1 MFRLLR
7 FIFWTVVLIGF
18 VYFALAVP
26 LGKRT
31 LAGHIVNIWRSPEG
45 KELRQGTKEAAGPL
59 LDKARRGADAL
70 RAAGGAPPPPPPP
83 PAKPAP
89 NR

>member
-7 FIFWTVVLIGF
+7 FMFWTVVLCAF

-31 LAGHIVNIWRSPEG
+31 LAGHFVNIWRSPEG
-45 KELRQGTKEAAGPL
+45 KELRQGTKQAAAPL
-59 LDKARRGADAL
+59 VDKARRGADAL
-70 RAAGGAPPPPPPP
+70 RADGGVPPPSK
-83 PAKPAP
+83 AAP
-89 NR
+89 RR

>member
-7 FIFWTVVLIGF
+7 FIFWTVVLVGF
-18 VYFALAVP
+18 TYFALAVP

-31 LAGHIVNIWRSPEG
+31 LAGHFVNIWRSPEG

-59 LDKARRGADAL
+59 VDKARRGAETL
-70 RAAGGAPPPPPPP
+70 RADGGTPPPK
-83 PAKPAP
+83 KPAP

>member
-1 MFRLLR
+1 MFRMLR
-7 FIFWTVVLIGF
+7 FIFWTVVLCGF

-31 LAGHIVNIWRSPEG
+31 LAGHFVNIWRSPEG
-45 KELRQGTKEAAGPL
+45 KELRQGTKEATAPL

-70 RAAGGAPPPPPPP
+70 RADGGAASPTK
-83 PAKPAP
+83 AAP
-89 NR
+89 KR

>member
-1 MFRLLR
+1 MFRMLR
-7 FIFWTVVLIGF
+7 FVFWTVAVVGF

-59 LDKARRGADAL
+59 IDKARRGAEAL
-70 RAAGGAPPPPPPP
+70 RTDGGTPQ
-83 PAKPAP
+83 KPAP
-89 NR
+89 N

>member
-1 MFRLLR
+1 MFRMIR
-7 FIFWTVVLIGF
+7 FVFWTVVVVGF

-45 KELRQGTKEAAGPL
+45 KELRQGTKEVAAPL
-59 LDKARRGADAL
+59 LEKARRGAEAAM
-70 RAAGGAPPPPPPP
+70 RADGGTPPQPT
-83 PAKPAP
+83 
-89 NR
+89 RH